1 MVCPSGGMVDAADS
15 KSASCK
21 GVGVQVPPGAPSSVG
36 TSKTMYTPVKDGIEK
51 ALKSVIYSETKP
63 PDNLSGLVHCFWE
76 LKTEAPLHDDFLYHI
91 LPDACVNIL
100 FNQIDIKIAAITAL
114 HTTSKILNLGKTFHY
129 VGIQL
134 LPGVWRGN
142 PEEIIKGLVDQPYA
156 DSLPLIQTNRELA
169 NVDYS
174 TKHTILS
181 KLIEQFMSK
190 GFVQANPITATI
202 LTHIDDIQS
211 VADMANI
218 TGISSRQ
225 LQRILKKTTG
235 FSPHDF
241 LKVLRI
247 QHSFKQ
253 EYACHYTDQSHFI
266 HSFRKITGYTP
277 TKYSK
282 KFDV

>member
-1 MVCPSGGMVDAADS
+1 
-15 KSASCK
+15 
-21 GVGVQVPPGAPSSVG
+21 
-36 TSKTMYTPVKDGIEK
+36 
-51 ALKSVIYSETKP
+51 
-63 PDNLSGLVHCFWE
+63 
-76 LKTEAPLHDDFLYHI
+76 
-91 LPDACVNIL
+91 
-100 FNQIDIKIAAITAL
+100 TAL

-174 TKHTILS
+174 TKPTVLS
-181 KLIEQFMSK
+181 KLIEQLMSK
-190 GFVQANPITATI
+190 GLVQANPITAKI
-202 LTHIDDIQS
+202 LAHIDDIQS
-211 VADMANI
+211 VADMATI

-253 EYACHYTDQSHFI
+253 EHACHYADQSHFI
-266 HSFRKITGYTP
+266 HSFRKITSYTP

>member
-1 MVCPSGGMVDAADS
+1 
-15 KSASCK
+15 
-21 GVGVQVPPGAPSSVG
+21 
-36 TSKTMYTPVKDGIEK
+36 MYTPVKDGIEK
-51 ALKSVIYSETKP
+51 TLKSVIYSETKP
-63 PDNLSGLVHCFWE
+63 PDNLSDLVHCFWE

-100 FNQIDIKIAAITAL
+100 FDQLDIKIAAITAL
-114 HTTSKILNLGKTFHY
+114 HTTSKVLNLGKTFHY

-142 PEEIIKGLVDQPYA
+142 PDEIIKGLVDQPYA

-174 TKHTILS
+174 TKHTVLS
-181 KLIEQFMSK
+181 KLIEQLTAE
-190 GFVQANPITATI
+190 GLVQANPITATI
-202 LTHIDDIQS
+202 LAHIDDIQS
-211 VADMANI
+211 VADMATI

-247 QHSFKQ
+247 QYSFRQ